1 MSHFIGEFECKLDA
15 KARMVLPASLKKQMP
30 EVERDGLV
38 VNRGFEKHLVIYT
51 MAEWRKKQDEL
62 SALNA
67 YDPKVREF
75 IRKFTRGATV
85 LSLDSANRILL
96 PKTLLSYAGIHA
108 DVVLAC
114 QFSTIEVWAKE
125 EYEAQWEND
134 TSEGF
139 SALAA
144 QVMGDKAG
152 Q

>member
-1 MSHFIGEFECKLDA
+1 MTHFIGEFECKLDT
-15 KARMVLPASLKKQMP
+15 KARMVLPAGLKKQMP

-51 MAEWRKKQDEL
+51 MAEWAKKQEEL
-62 SALNA
+62 SKLNT

-85 LSLDSANRILL
+85 LSLDSANRVLL
-96 PKTLLSYAGIHA
+96 PKALMAYAGIQT

-114 QFSTIEVWAKE
+114 QFNTIEIWSKE

-134 TSEGF
+134 SSENF
-139 SALAA
+139 SSLAA
-144 QVMGDKAG
+144 EVMGGKDI
-152 Q
+152 